1 VIEQKL
7 QGKTP
12 ATPATRKPPTKVVD
26 LMQALEASLK
36 AQPARTTKAA
46 ARAPT
51 AAPDGRR
58 EAPARKAPTRR
69 RAS

>member
-7 QGKTP
+7 AGRVP

-36 AQPARTTKAA
+36 AQPPRAA
-46 ARAPT
+46 AGRAE
-51 AAPDGRR
+51 APAGRR
-58 EAPARKAPTRR
+58 EAAPRRTARR